1 MQRKLFV
8 LFAGL
13 VLLSLM
19 IAPVGM
25 AGAQGPIP
33 PLPPP
38 TPKPPFPGGE
48 GGGPGGAQ
56 RGPDGLWYMP
66 EGAKALAPNHPVVPL
81 AKRRA
86 APMVAVQ
93 RIRSAPT
100 KFIQFSCQ

>member
-25 AGAQGPIP
+25 AGAQGPMP

-66 EGAKALAPNHPVVPL
+66 EGAQALAPSHPVVPL
-81 AKRRA
+81 A
-86 APMVAVQ
+86 
-93 RIRSAPT
+93 S
-100 KFIQFSCQ
+100 SCRETHLLLR